1 MHNELKL
8 PSTEPQIPEGL
19 ALVTLG
25 GGCFWCVEAIFK
37 LLNGVELVILG
48 YSGGFVDN
56 PTYEEV
62 SRGTTGHAEVIQIYY
77 NPFIISFSQILEVFW
92 DVHDPTSLNKQ
103 GADEGPHYR
112 SVIFYHNPDQGRV
125 AQSLKE
131 QLNESKVFDSPIVT
145 EISAFSNF
153 YPAENYHQD
162 YYNQNGAQP
171 YCQLVIKPKVD
182 KLKKFFAGR
191 LK

>member
-19 ALVTLG
+19 AIVTLG
-25 GGCFWCVEAIFK
+25 GGCFWCIEAIFK
-37 LLNGVELVILG
+37 LLNGVEMVISG
-48 YSGGFVDN
+48 FSGGFVDN

-62 SRGTTGHAEVIQIYY
+62 SRGTTGHAEVIQVYY
-77 NPFIISFSQILEVFW
+77 DSSIISFSQILEVFW
-92 DVHDPTSLNKQ
+92 AAHDPTSLNKQ

-112 SVIFYHNPDQGRV
+112 SVIFYHDPDQGRL

-153 YPAENYHQD
+153 YPVENYHQD

>member
-19 ALVTLG
+19 AIVTLG

-37 LLNGVELVILG
+37 LLNGVELVISG

-62 SRGTTGHAEVIQIYY
+62 SRGTTGHAEVIQVYY
-77 NPFIISFSQILEVFW
+77 DSSIISFSQILEVFW
-92 DVHDPTSLNKQ
+92 ATHDPTSLNKQ

-112 SVIFYHNPDQGRV
+112 SVIFYHNPDQGRL
-125 AQSLKE
+125 AQSLKK
-131 QLNESKVFDSPIVT
+131 QMNKSKVFYSPIVT

-153 YPAENYHQD
+153 YPAENYHQN

-171 YCQLVIKPKVD
+171 YCQLVVKPKVD

>member
-19 ALVTLG
+19 AIVTLG

-37 LLNGVELVILG
+37 LLNGVEMVISG

-62 SRGTTGHAEVIQIYY
+62 SRGTTGHAEVIQVYY
-77 NPFIISFSQILEVFW
+77 DSSIISLSQILEVFW
-92 DVHDPTSLNKQ
+92 ATHDPTSLNKQ
-103 GADEGPHYR
+103 GTDEGPHYR

>member
-8 PSTEPQIPEGL
+8 PSTESQIPEGL

-25 GGCFWCVEAIFK
+25 GGCFWCIEAIFK
-37 LLNGVELVILG
+37 LLNGVEMVISG
-48 YSGGFVDN
+48 FSGGFVDN

-62 SRGTTGHAEVIQIYY
+62 SRGTTGHAEVIQVYY
-77 NPFIISFSQILEVFW
+77 DSSIISFSQILEVFW
-92 DVHDPTSLNKQ
+92 AAHDPTSLNKQ

-112 SVIFYHNPDQGRV
+112 SVLFYHNPDQGRL
-125 AQSLKE
+125 AQSLRE

>member
-19 ALVTLG
+19 AIVTLG

-37 LLNGVELVILG
+37 LLNGVELVISG

-62 SRGTTGHAEVIQIYY
+62 SRGTTGHAEVIQVYY
-77 NPFIISFSQILEVFW
+77 DSSIISFSQILEVFW
-92 DVHDPTSLNKQ
+92 ATHDPTSLNKQ

-112 SVIFYHNPDQGRV
+112 SVIFYHNPDQGRL
-125 AQSLKE
+125 AQSLKK
-131 QLNESKVFDSPIVT
+131 QMNKSKVFYSPIVT

-153 YPAENYHQD
+153 YPAENYHQN

-171 YCQLVIKPKVD
+171 YCQLVVKPKVD
-182 KLKKFFAGR
+182 KLKKLFAGR

>member
-1 MHNELKL
+1 MHYELKL
-8 PSTEPQIPEGL
+8 PSTESQIPEGL

-25 GGCFWCVEAIFK
+25 AGCFWCVEAIFK
-37 LLNGVELVILG
+37 LLNGVEMVISG

-62 SRGTTGHAEVIQIYY
+62 SRGTTGHAEVIQVYY
-77 NPFIISFSQILEVFW
+77 DSSIISFSQILEVFW
-92 DVHDPTSLNKQ
+92 ATHDPTSLNKQ

-112 SVIFYHNPDQGRV
+112 SVIFYHNPDQGRL